1 MKRTLKISLTLLL
14 MHISLSQMWAQ
25 SAMPDYDS
33 TDIYM
38 SAPMSKDLQKRMSP
52 DLALKRLQEGNR
64 RFYEDK
70 EMKRKH
76 KKEVANTSSGQYPYA
91 VILSCI
97 DSRTSS
103 EIIFD
108 QGIGDIFNIRLAGN
122 VANTDVLGS
131 MEFACKLAG
140 AKVVVVMGHN
150 KCGAVKGTCDHA
162 QMGNLTH
169 LLDEIKPAMDSVSN
183 VPGERASSNN
193 AFVQA
198 VADKNVKMTISKIR
212 NDSIILKEMEQKGE
226 IKIVGGMYDISTG
239 KVELFAY

>member
-1 MKRTLKISLTLLL
+1 
-14 MHISLSQMWAQ
+14 
-25 SAMPDYDS
+25 
-33 TDIYM
+33 
-38 SAPMSKDLQKRMSP
+38 MSKDLQKRMSP
-52 DLALKRLQEGNR
+52 DQALLRLKEGNR
-64 RFYEDK
+64 RFYEGK
-70 EMKRKH
+70 EMKRMH
-76 KKEVANTSSGQYPYA
+76 KEEIANTASGQYPYA

-140 AKVVVVMGHN
+140 AKLVIVLGHN

-162 QMGNLTH
+162 QLGNLTQ
-169 LLDEIKPAMDSVSN
+169 LLEEIKPAMDSVSDA
-183 VPGERASSNN
+183 PGERTSSNN

-198 VADKNVKMTISKIR
+198 VAEKNVKMTIRKIR
-212 NDSIILKEMEQKGE
+212 NDSAILKEMEQKGE
-226 IKIVGGMYDISTG
+226 INIVGGMYDISTG
-239 KVELFAY
+239 KVEFFPY